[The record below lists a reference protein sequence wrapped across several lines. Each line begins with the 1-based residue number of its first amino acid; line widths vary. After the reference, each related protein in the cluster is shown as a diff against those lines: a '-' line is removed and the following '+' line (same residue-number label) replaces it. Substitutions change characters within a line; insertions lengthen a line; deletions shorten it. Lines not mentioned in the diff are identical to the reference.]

1 MQEKP
6 IILIYDINNT
16 LVDEMAALLMQTNRY
31 IVINTFNEANAMEVF
46 HQHERG
52 FGFLTNKLA
61 CIITGWNSHKK
72 PRDQFLYRIRER
84 EAFSDLRRPTPVI
97 LITED
102 HREDLKRRALNPTYG
117 GVSAY
122 LHNEDYQKILLDL
135 LEQIVFQKKGQA
147 LGRQA
152 FREFLADDDED
163 ED

>member
-1 MQEKP
+1 VQNKP
-6 IILIYDINNT
+6 IILIYDINNA
-16 LVDEMAALLMQTNRY
+16 LVDDTAALLMQTNRY
-31 IVINTFNEANAMEVF
+31 IVINTFNETNAMEVL

-84 EAFSDLRRPTPVI
+84 ESFSDLRRPTPVI

-102 HREDLKRRALNPTYG
+102 HREDLKRRALNPSHG

-122 LHNEDYQKILLDL
+122 LHNDDYQKVLLDL
-135 LEQIVFQKKGQA
+135 MDQIVFQKKGRA
-147 LGRQA
+147 LARQA
-152 FREFLADDDED
+152 FQEFVADDED
-163 ED
+163 EG